1 MKKKKKKKKK
11 KKRKTL
17 SAETFFLHQLRLF
30 PADYSNIN
38 CTYLCT
44 SSESGSPVTSI
55 LLWLVNQIIPVHRN

>member
-1 MKKKKKKKKK
+1 MKRRKK

-38 CTYLCT
+38 CTYLY
-44 SSESGSPVTSI
+44 V
-55 LLWLVNQIIPVHRN
+55 LVQRVGVGEEHTPMIS